1 MPAPLDKLSQQFRSA
16 VLAGDHPGAERLAL
30 QYVEALREMWES
42 LPEAERAS
50 SLVPKRALELLAW
63 ARDVSIVQRAL
74 THEQL
79 AILEKACR
87 YQPSGWLESRS
98 RAIEVRI

>member
-16 VLAGDHPGAERLAL
+16 VLAGDHLGAERLAL

-50 SLVPKRALELLAW
+50 SLVPKKALELLAW
-63 ARDVSIVQRAL
+63 ARDVAIVQRAL
-74 THEQL
+74 TYEQL